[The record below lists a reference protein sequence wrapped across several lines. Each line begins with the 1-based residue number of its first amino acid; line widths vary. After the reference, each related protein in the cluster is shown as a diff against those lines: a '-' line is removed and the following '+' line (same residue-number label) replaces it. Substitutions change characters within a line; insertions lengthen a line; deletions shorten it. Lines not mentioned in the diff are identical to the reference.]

1 MREIFRV
8 LRFFV
13 VKIVHLFRYSFTI
26 LVFSLIATQFL
37 ALRVPQRLHLPAQQ
51 QVRTTNPKIGVHTR
65 LAGFGDEALTEQTYR
80 QVREMGASWVVELF
94 PWAYVQPRS
103 RFGYDWAGADMI
115 INHALRQ
122 GITVVARLDVVPQWA
137 RPAGSGDRFLEPERY
152 ADYAAY
158 VEAFL
163 RRYRPLGVR
172 HVIIWNEPNLAQE
185 WGARPPD
192 PEAYAA
198 LLKVVYP
205 RAKAAAPDAVVIAG
219 ALSPGQNLGD
229 NAEVRLNDLDYTEQF
244 YQAGGGPYF
253 DMWAV
258 HSYGGKSSP
267 DEPPDPA
274 KVNFRRVELARA
286 LLVKHGDAAKK
297 LIITEGGWNDSTRWS
312 AAVLPSQ
319 RVRWTVEAYRM
330 AQGWDW
336 LEAACFWQFGTPW
349 RTYTYQDAWNFTAY
363 DGSPKAIYWAVRE
376 AFVPR

>member
-1 MREIFRV
+1 MR
-8 LRFFV
+8 
-13 VKIVHLFRYSFTI
+13 LFRYGFGLL
-26 LVFSLIATQFL
+26 LVTLITAQFL

-51 QVRTTNPKIGVHTR
+51 QVHTTNPKIGVHTR
-65 LAGFGDEALTEQTYR
+65 LAGFGDEALTQRTYQ
-80 QVREMGASWVVELF
+80 QVREMGATWAVELF

-103 RFGYDWAGADMI
+103 RYGYDWAGADLI
-115 INHALRQ
+115 INHARRQ
-122 GITVVARLDVVPQWA
+122 GITIVARLDVVPQWA
-137 RPAGSGDRFLEPERY
+137 RPANTSDRYLAPERFD
-152 ADYAAY
+152 DYAAY

-163 RRYRPLGVR
+163 ERYRPLGVR
-172 HVIIWNEPNLAQE
+172 HLIIWNEPNLAQE
-185 WGARPPD
+185 WGGRQPD
-192 PEAYAA
+192 PAAYAA

-205 RAKAAAPDAVVIAG
+205 RAKAAVPDVVVIAG

-229 NAEVRLNDLDYTEQF
+229 NAEVRLNDLDYTERL

-258 HSYGGKSSP
+258 HSYGSKSSP

-274 KVNFRRVELARA
+274 KVNFRRTELARA
-286 LLVKHGDAAKK
+286 LLVKHGDGAKK

-319 RVRWTVEAYRM
+319 RVRWTVDAYRM
-330 AQGWDW
+330 AQAWDW

-363 DGSPKAIYWAVRE
+363 DGSPKAIYWAVRD
-376 AFVPR
+376 AFVPK

>member
-1 MREIFRV
+1 MM
-8 LRFFV
+8 L
-13 VKIVHLFRYSFTI
+13 KIARAVFALSAVI
-26 LVFSLIATQFL
+26 LL
-37 ALRVPQRLHLPAQQ
+37 ALQFWSVRAPRALHLPEQQ
-51 QVRTTNPKIGVHTR
+51 RVETNNPKIGVHTR
-65 LAGFGDEALTEQTYR
+65 LAGVGEEPYVARALG
-80 QVREMGASWVVELF
+80 QVREMGATWIVELF
-94 PWAYVQPRS
+94 PWAYAQPRS
-103 RFGYDWAGADMI
+103 RYGYDWAGFDMI
-115 INHALRQ
+115 VQHAARQ
-122 GITVVARLDVVPQWA
+122 GLTVVARLDLVPEWA
-137 RPAGSGDRFLEPERY
+137 RPPGSNDRLLERDHY
-152 ADYAAY
+152 VDYANY
-158 VEAFL
+158 VAAFL
-163 RRYRPLGVR
+163 TRYRPHGVR
-172 HVIIWNEPNLAQE
+172 HVIIWNEPNLAFE
-185 WGARPPD
+185 WGRRRPD
-192 PEAYAA
+192 PAAYAA
-198 LLKVVYP
+198 LLKEVYP